1 MHRVGAVVDAVAT
14 DRRVRR
20 ALRKTWH
27 APREERPSADQ
38 ERRVGQLE
46 AMLERARGRVVRAT
60 ELLVDGTIERG
71 AYDELV
77 RKARAEIAAAEA
89 KLGSVSPGGPP
100 AQPSLPPLAD
110 VLAAVGEWATSL
122 GGTDVGAQRAVLT
135 VLADRVVAVRER
147 VGVYR
152 TEITWTPL
160 GARLARIAERHD
172 VG

>member
-1 MHRVGAVVDAVAT
+1 
-14 DRRVRR
+14 
-20 ALRKTWH
+20 LRKTWQ

-71 AYDELV
+71 AYDGLM

-135 VLADRVVAVRER
+135 VLAWRGSLSTMLWVEFIEW
-147 VGVYR
+147 R
-152 TEITWTPL
+152 TRLQAHFAQPQPSSSGPGPSPPL
-160 GARLARIAERHD
+160 GPIRPETARQ
-172 VG
+172 